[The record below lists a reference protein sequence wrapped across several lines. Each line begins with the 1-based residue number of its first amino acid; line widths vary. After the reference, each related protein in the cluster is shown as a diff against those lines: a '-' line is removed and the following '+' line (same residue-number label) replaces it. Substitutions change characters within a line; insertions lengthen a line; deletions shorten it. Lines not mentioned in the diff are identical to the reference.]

1 MASEGLHEP
10 LQLLDEAIID
20 QHRAKAS
27 LCEELEAI
35 GWYDQRVKATS
46 DASLAAVLAHNRDEE
61 KEHAAMILEWL
72 RRHDAVLDG
81 HLRTFLFTAEPI
93 TQVEAESAG
102 TAPGPAGA
110 PGTNRSGSLG
120 IGSLNGAEGLTTC
133 TGTWRPSPT
142 RDGRRSIRTPRHG
155 SPPTWR
161 PESWWTLLDHTVG
174 RTPPLPWVGSSRS
187 PHRRRALRQRNGASC
202 LWWSCGPNSRSRAPK
217 WTTRSAEPP
226 TSISPNWTRR
236 RGRSHSRRT

>member
-27 LCEELEAI
+27 LCEELEAMD
-35 GWYDQRVKATS
+35 WYDQRVKATS

-81 HLRTFLFTAEPI
+81 HLRTFLFTSEPI
-93 TQVEAESAG
+93 TQVEAEIAG

-120 IGSLNGAEGLTTC
+120 IGSLKGAE
-133 TGTWRPSPT
+133 
-142 RDGRRSIRTPRHG
+142 
-155 SPPTWR
+155 
-161 PESWWTLLDHTVG
+161 E
-174 RTPPLPWVGSSRS
+174 
-187 PHRRRALRQRNGASC
+187 
-202 LWWSCGPNSRSRAPK
+202 
-217 WTTRSAEPP
+217 
-226 TSISPNWTRR
+226 
-236 RGRSHSRRT
+236 